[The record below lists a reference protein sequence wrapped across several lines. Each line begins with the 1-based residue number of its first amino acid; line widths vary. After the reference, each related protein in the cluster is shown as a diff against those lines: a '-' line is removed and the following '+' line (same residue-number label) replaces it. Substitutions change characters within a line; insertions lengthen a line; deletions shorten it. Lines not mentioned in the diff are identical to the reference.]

1 MFVTRGLIVVGTG
14 EIAKTGGGG
23 DGDLGGAEL
32 GVVEEEGCLCSAGKV
47 VRTSLEERIDYMGA
61 YVSFSNVTVAL

>member
-1 MFVTRGLIVVGTG
+1 MFVTGGLIVVGARK
-14 EIAKTGGGG
+14 IAETGGGG

-32 GVVEEEGCLCSAGKV
+32 GVIEEEGCLCSAGRV
-47 VRTSLEERIDYMGA
+47 VNTIFEERVGYRGT

>member
-1 MFVTRGLIVVGTG
+1 MFVTGGLVVVGTG
-14 EIAKTGGGG
+14 EIAETGGGG

-47 VRTSLEERIDYMGA
+47 VSTSCEERVENRGA
-61 YVSFSNVTVAL
+61 YVSFSKVTVAL